1 LLSLLSKK
9 PFEEKIK
16 KPISFISKMKK
27 DLKQKR
33 SALLIFINS
42 FKEYWKSLHVALP
55 MLIFSI
61 IAIAL
66 LIIFVI
72 IAIALKFPLFQELSS
87 IDKNLKQPFSLFF
100 NFYSLSNNFFILFIG
115 GIFFIVGIIIYFLF
129 FSSTLVFAREIVK
142 EKRKAT
148 KKPKK
153 NYLELSFKNNRYW
166 LKLIGVEILK
176 TILVIVY
183 FAIIIAIFF
192 AFNLTISKILWISL
206 IVAYLLYV
214 FIRSMPY
221 VLVFYDISLFS
232 SLKASLKNAARCY
245 WSLLSLMFLIDVCAG
260 LASFIFSFIPFVGI
274 FVNLLIHLLFF
285 TPFEALA
292 LMHFIN
298 ERFLIEKVRLRNR

>member
-1 LLSLLSKK
+1 
-9 PFEEKIK
+9 
-16 KPISFISKMKK
+16 MKK

-33 SALLIFINS
+33 SALSIFINS

-66 LIIFVI
+66 FIFFVT
-72 IAIALKFPLFQELSS
+72 IALKFPLFRELSS

-100 NFYSLSNNFFILFIG
+100 NFYSLSDNFFILLIG
-115 GIFFIVGIIIYFLF
+115 GIFFIAGLIIYFLF

-142 EKRKAT
+142 EKRKA
-148 KKPKK
+148 KKPKES
-153 NYLELSFKNNRYW
+153 YLELSFKNNKYW
-166 LKLIGVEILK
+166 LKLLGVEILK
-176 TILVIVY
+176 AILAIVY

-192 AFNLTISKILWISL
+192 AFNLAISKAFWISL
-206 IVAYLLYV
+206 IGAYLLYV

-221 VLVFYDISLFS
+221 VLVFYDISIFS
-232 SLKASLKNAARCY
+232 SFKVSLKNAARCY
-245 WSLLSLMFLIDVCAG
+245 WSLLRLMFLIDVCAG
-260 LASFIFSFIPFVGI
+260 LTSSIFGFIPFAGI
-274 FVNLLIHLLFF
+274 FITLLIGFLFF

-298 ERFLIEKVRLRNR
+298 ERFLIEKEKNKSRNR

>member
-1 LLSLLSKK
+1 
-9 PFEEKIK
+9 
-16 KPISFISKMKK
+16 MKK

-33 SALLIFINS
+33 SALWIFINS

-61 IAIAL
+61 MAITL
-66 LIIFVI
+66 FIFFVI
-72 IAIALKFPLFQELSS
+72 IAIALKFPLFQELSN

-142 EKRKAT
+142 EKRKA

-166 LKLIGVEILK
+166 LKLLGVEILK

-232 SLKASLKNAARCY
+232 SFKASLKNSTHCY
-245 WSLLSLMFLIDVCAG
+245 WSLLSLMLLIDVCAG
-260 LASFIFSFIPFVGI
+260 LASFVFSFIPFVGI
-274 FVNLLIHLLFF
+274 FVNLLIHFLFF

-298 ERFLIEKVRLRNR
+298 ERFLIEKVRLRK